1 METVPQLNTIAL
13 FLALVGIIIFMLLIW
28 RLLTFK
34 KRVKNIINEENSF
47 LNEKFLHR
55 KEVEKTVNKII
66 DSRLESLESS
76 NRELR
81 NELLNKIS
89 KEIPQAVNEIIMRDG
104 QSPTTEDSQKCEH
117 DVLFAK
123 NNWNGL
129 LRITEEAEAQ
139 YKLVRKNDS
148 SAEFFFCGDTAKALA
163 NFDGTFDKVSEYDGV
178 IEGAKEIKT
187 IERGFAILKP
197 DGKWEVTRKTKIY
210 LT

>member
-13 FLALVGIIIFMLLIW
+13 FLALVSIIIFMLLIW
-28 RLLTFK
+28 RITFK
-34 KRVKNIINEENSF
+34 KIVKNIIDEENRL
-47 LNEKFLHR
+47 LNDKFLQK
-55 KEVEKTVNKII
+55 KEVEKII
-66 DSRLESLESS
+66 NSRLESLESS

-81 NELLNKIS
+81 KELLYKIS
-89 KEIPQAVNEIIMRDG
+89 KEIFQVSQAVNEINLRYG
-104 QSPTTEDSQKCEH
+104 QSPTTEDLQKCEQ

-163 NFDGTFDKVSEYDGV
+163 NFNGTFDNVSEYEGV